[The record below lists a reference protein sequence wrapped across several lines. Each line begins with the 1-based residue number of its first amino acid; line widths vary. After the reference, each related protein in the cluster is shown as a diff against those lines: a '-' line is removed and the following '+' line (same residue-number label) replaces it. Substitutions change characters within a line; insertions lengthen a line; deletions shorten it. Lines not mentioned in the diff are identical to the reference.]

1 MTFFTLDQSRSLMGP
16 DTEDRRALAALAE
29 RAAALKPVLRAALVI
44 RLQLAGLLAGYVL
57 TALAIVAGLL
67 SLIGRF

>member
-1 MTFFTLDQSRSLMGP
+1 MTFFTLDQSRSLMGL